1 MGVLIVDD
9 AVFMRRTIKGILI
22 SNNIEVSGEASS
34 GREAIEKYKELDPDL
49 VTMDITMPGMG
60 GVEAVK
66 EIMEYDP
73 NARII
78 MCSAMGQESMVIDA
92 IKAGA
97 KTFIVK
103 PFDKQRFI
111 KEVKSM
117 LSLL

>member
-9 AVFMRRTIKGILI
+9 ALFMRRTIKGILI
-22 SNNIEVSGEASS
+22 SHNIEVSGEASNGS
-34 GREAIEKYKELDPDL
+34 EAIQKYKELNPDL

-66 EIMEYDP
+66 EIINYDP
-73 NARII
+73 NAKII

-97 KTFIVK
+97 KTFVVK
-103 PFDKQRFI
+103 PFNNQRLI
-111 KEVKSM
+111 KEIKSI
-117 LSLL
+117 L